1 MLRDSQGFETK
12 IIDAVRS
19 VNRALG
25 GATGSTA
32 DRRSDYNQ
40 YEVQLIDAI
49 RAIGRTLSGK
59 GLSVAGG
66 VAGDGSGFATV
77 QQFQDLSR
85 RVTKL
90 EGESFFRLVDGNVTL
105 KSEYQNLWVPGWLA
119 SGGIGVGGG
128 GGGGSSYLR
137 ELLDVYH
144 GSGGVLRADGTPAVA
159 GDSLVYNATLG
170 WLASPVSGGGGGSVV
185 ITQSTSSGVQTT
197 TFTVDGVSTAVAVK
211 SVAFGTQASD
221 KIPITI
227 ANTTKNVLTAHQ
239 SLAGYVPTS
248 RQVNGHALTSDVTVT
263 KGDIGLGNVENTK
276 LSTWAGSQNITT
288 LGTIATGVWNGTA
301 IGVTKG
307 GTGLTSIAKGAVLY
321 ASANNVLSALAPNGT
336 STKKF
341 LSQSGTDAPS
351 WAQLSVADIADAES
365 WLTGKGYALAS
376 DLSALSSRVAS
387 IEGWFE
393 VVNVGTSSAPVYA
406 LHAKNNYAIY
416 SDSWVASGGV
426 GSGQGSGGAST
437 LAQLLD
443 VSLSTLADGDLLM
456 YTASTTKWSNMRRA
470 NYLSGYATESWVNQQ
485 GFLKTETDPTVPSW
499 AKAESK
505 PSYSLS
511 EISGTA
517 DLRAIEALTGTGLL
531 KRTGTNAWSLDTT
544 AYLSAHQSVT
554 LASGTNNGTL
564 KLTTAAGTTDN
575 IAVKGLGS
583 LAYKS
588 SLATADIPDISGTYV
603 TLSGAQTITGVKTIS
618 ANMFVGGDI
627 IPSTD
632 LGPSLGYS
640 SLRFANLN
648 VRTIGSLLE
657 INFKSQDNTAKTGYL
672 TFKDGWMV
680 LRSGADLDSSYKQ
693 INFHETY
700 GFYPVQSGVNLGGS
714 SANIRWQNIY
724 GINANLTGDLS
735 LVETSHIDIGPLR
748 IEYDATNKALHI
760 TKKSTGDTNTY
771 GIYADGFV
779 ASGGVGQTS

>member
-1 MLRDSQGFETK
+1 MLRDSQGFETQ

-32 DRRSDYNQ
+32 LRRSDYNQ

-49 RAIGRTLSGK
+49 RAIGRTLAGK

-85 RVTKL
+85 RVSKL
-90 EGESFFRLVDGNVTL
+90 ESESFFRLVDGNVTL

-170 WLASPVSGGGGGSVV
+170 WLASPVSGGGGSSVV

-211 SVAFGTQASD
+211 TVAFGTQASD

-227 ANTTKNVLTAHQ
+227 ADTTKNVLTAHQ

-248 RQVNGHALTSDVTVT
+248 RQINGHALSSDITIT
-263 KGDIGLGNVENTK
+263 KGDVGLGNVENTK

-301 IGVTKG
+301 IGVTNG
-307 GTGLTSIAKGAVLY
+307 GTGLTSIANGAVLY

-336 STKKF
+336 TTKKF
-341 LSQSGTDAPS
+341 LAQTGSNAPDWSQP
-351 WAQLSVADIADAES
+351 SVADIADAES
-365 WLTGKGYALAS
+365 WLAGKGYALAS
-376 DLSALSSRVAS
+376 DLSALSSRVTS

-393 VVNVGTSSAPVYA
+393 VVNVGTSSSPVYA

-426 GSGQGSGGAST
+426 GSGLGSGGAST

-443 VSLSTLADGDLLM
+443 VSLSSIADGDLLV
-456 YTASTTKWSNMRRA
+456 YNSATSHWENKPQSSIIPSVSIGFNDLTSHPTTIAGYGITDA
-470 NYLSGYATESWVNQQ
+470 NIANGTITIGANTITPIT
-485 GFLKTETDPTVPSW
+485 TETDPTVPSW
-499 AKAESK
+499 AKASSK

-511 EISGTA
+511 EISGTS
-517 DLRAIEALTGTGLL
+517 DLRAIEALAGTAGLL
-531 KRTGTNAWSLDTT
+531 KKTAENTWALDTT
-544 AYLSAHQSVT
+544 QYLSSHQSVT

-564 KLTTAAGTTDN
+564 KLTTAAGTVDN
-575 IAVKGLGS
+575 IAVKGLQA
-583 LAYKS
+583 LAYKA
-588 SLATADIPDISGTYV
+588 SLSATDIPDLYALGTKV
-603 TLSGAQTITGVKTIS
+603 ADAPGLGILLGVSVMS
-618 ANMFVGGDI
+618 ANLATSAGEDTSRVQWDHVNEAWHFYGNVYVDGFLAGGGIGSGGGGGYGVEEITSNEDGTVDFHFTGGDV
-627 IPSTD
+627 TTVD
-632 LGPSLGYS
+632 L
-640 SLRFANLN
+640 N
-648 VRTIGSLLE
+648 
-657 INFKSQDNTAKTGYL
+657 
-672 TFKDGWMV
+672 
-680 LRSGADLDSSYKQ
+680 
-693 INFHETY
+693 HEHPQ
-700 GFYPVQSGVNLGGS
+700 YPKYVVCTQ
-714 SANIRWQNIY
+714 A
-724 GINANLTGDLS
+724 
-735 LVETSHIDIGPLR
+735 
-748 IEYDATNKALHI
+748 EYDALT
-760 TKKSTGDTNTY
+760 TKDSDTLYLIPTT
-771 GIYADGFV
+771 V
-779 ASGGVGQTS
+779 

>member
-159 GDSLVYNATLG
+159 GDSLVYNSTLG
-170 WLASPVSGGGGGSVV
+170 WLASPVSGGGGSSVV

-376 DLSALSSRVAS
+376 DLSALSSRVTS

-393 VVNVGTSSAPVYA
+393 VVNVGTSSSPVYA
-406 LHAKNNYAIY
+406 LHAKNGYAIY

-426 GSGQGSGGAST
+426 GSGSGGGGVSS
-437 LAQLLD
+437 LEQLVD
-443 VSLSTLADGDLLM
+443 VSVSSRADGDILA
-456 YTASTTKWSNMRRA
+456 YNGSTGKWINMSKA
-470 NYLSGYATESWVNQQ
+470 NYLSGYATQDWVGRQ
-485 GFLKTETDPTVPSW
+485 GFLTTETDPTVPSW
-499 AKAESK
+499 AKASSK

-511 EISGTA
+511 EISGTE

-531 KRTGTNAWSLDTT
+531 KRTGTNAWSLDSTS
-544 AYLSAHQSVT
+544 YLPLAGGTMTGDVTFNGGLLGPVSA
-554 LASGTNNGTL
+554 GTNRYWSIDGDGS
-564 KLTTAAGTTDN
+564 AAFEYL
-575 IAVKGLGS
+575 AVGGFQIDPTK
-583 LAYKS
+583 
-588 SLATADIPDISGTYV
+588 YV
-603 TLSGAQTITGVKTIS
+603 TLNGAQTITGVKTFS

-657 INFKSQDNTAKTGYL
+657 INFKSQDNSAQTGYL

-680 LRSGADLDSSYKQ
+680 LRSGADINSSYKQ

-700 GFYPVQSGVNLGGS
+700 GFYPIQSGVNLGGS

-724 GINANLTGDLS
+724 GVNADLSGDLS
-735 LVETSHIDIGPLR
+735 MVETSHIDIGPLR